1 MPSKLIFIAFAF
13 TLAVGA
19 GIYALSSPKETASDA
34 QMTQKAPVDGENKKL
49 SDHTAEGA
57 KSEGTEHA
65 HNEESE
71 GHGETTTIT
80 PQAEKDA
87 GIKLEEAGTASLR
100 ETIRLTGRVML
111 NPNTTAHVKARFPG
125 VVREVMKGPGES
137 VAKDEVLARVESNE
151 SLQIYPVKSPINGVV
166 LSRSTNV
173 GDVAGDT
180 PIFTITNT
188 SDLWA
193 EFHVFPRDIDQIQT
207 GQKVLITSFEGGHKG
222 EAIITTLLPVAE
234 SSSQTVIARVTL
246 PNPEGLWRAG
256 MTVRGDVVIAERQV
270 SVAVRNT
277 AIQRLEGETVV
288 FVKEGD
294 RFEARPIRIGISD
307 GDWTEV
313 LEGLGAGE
321 AYVSEKSFRIKA
333 HIGKA
338 GAEHEH

>member
-1 MPSKLIFIAFAF
+1 MPSKLLFIALAF
-13 TLAVGA
+13 VLVAGV
-19 GIYALSSPKETASDA
+19 GIYALSGSQTTPSEAQVREEREASSH
-34 QMTQKAPVDGENKKL
+34 TGEGG
-49 SDHTAEGA
+49 T
-57 KSEGTEHA
+57 SEGKEYTHDEEGEG
-65 HNEESE
+65 HNEN
-71 GHGETTTIT
+71 TTIT
-80 PQAEKDA
+80 PQAAEAA
-87 GIKLEEAGTASLR
+87 GIKLEEAGAASLR

-125 VVREVMKGPGES
+125 VVREVRKGPGES

-151 SLQIYPVKSPINGVV
+151 SLQIYPIKSPINGVV

-193 EFHVFPRDIDQIQT
+193 EFHVFPRDIDRTQI
-207 GQKVLITSFEGGHKG
+207 GQKVLIASFEGGHKG

-288 FVKEGD
+288 FVREGD

-313 LEGLGAGE
+313 LEGLSAGE
-321 AYVSEKSFRIKA
+321 PYVSEKSFRIKA

>member
-1 MPSKLIFIAFAF
+1 MPNKLLLIALAF
-13 TLAVGA
+13 VLVVGA
-19 GIYALSSPKETASDA
+19 GIYTLSGSQTTPSEAQSHEEREGSSD
-34 QMTQKAPVDGENKKL
+34 TGE
-49 SDHTAEGA
+49 SG
-57 KSEGTEHA
+57 KSEGKEQTHG
-65 HNEESE
+65 EEGE
-71 GHGETTTIT
+71 GHGENTTIT
-80 PQAEKDA
+80 PQAAESA
-87 GIKLEEAGTASLR
+87 GIKIEEAGAASLR

-125 VVREVMKGPGES
+125 VVREVRKGPGEG
-137 VAKDEVLARVESNE
+137 VAKDDVLARVESNE

-193 EFHVFPRDIDQIQT
+193 EFHVFPRDIDRIQT
-207 GQKVLITSFEGGHKG
+207 GQKILIASFEGGHKG

-234 SSSQTVIARVTL
+234 AASQTVIARVTL
-246 PNPEGLWRAG
+246 PNPDGLWRAG

-277 AIQRLEGETVV
+277 AIQRLEEDTVV

-294 RFEARPIRIGISD
+294 RFEARPIRIGIRD

-313 LEGLGAGE
+313 LEGLSAGE
-321 AYVSEKSFRIKA
+321 PYVSEKSFRIKA